1 MNKLLFLFLILIF
14 ALLLPI
20 FYYNIFSSRENY
32 VNLGL
37 GKYPNSENE
46 VLLQDVYP
54 ITKKNGVSNKQSS
67 DLWWYQYFPQLG
79 SYEQITNNLKYRNNP
94 DDGLCS
100 GSEFCGTLYKD
111 YQKQSNIAQF
121 LPPVKQTCGARVNY
135 YNTPENLLTYRNITS
150 ILY

>member
-1 MNKLLFLFLILIF
+1 MNKLLFLFIIL
-14 ALLLPI
+14 LLSVVLPI
-20 FYYNIFSSRENY
+20 FYNMTLSRESY
-32 VNLGL
+32 VNLDL
-37 GKYPNSENE
+37 GKYPNTENE
-46 VLLQDVYP
+46 VLLQDTYP
-54 ITKKNGVSNKQSS
+54 ITKKNGVSDKQSS

-111 YQKQSNIAQF
+111 YQKQSNISQL
-121 LPPVKQTCGARVNY
+121 LPPVEQTCGARVNY